1 MHPKRMRTLRTTKSR
16 TMRIEYYDIGLNL
29 FSSQFHDSEEILR
42 GAHEAGV
49 QVIITG
55 SDMESSEKAAEFVK
69 SHDCYATAGI
79 HPHSADR
86 AEEKD
91 FRRLKELYDNER
103 VIAVGECGLDY
114 DRMFSSK
121 EGQLECLRRH
131 IELAED
137 TGLPMFLHER
147 EAHGDM
153 VKVFSEHPEVCRRS
167 VIHCFT
173 GGTEEVREYLEMGF
187 CIGVTGW
194 ICDERRAGPLRE
206 AVRSIPKDRI
216 MSETDAPYLKPRG
229 IKGLGRINL
238 PQYVKYVVSE
248 LAVRMGIGEDELKKC
263 LRENTERLFSR
274 GGPGG
279 PRRTG

>member
-1 MHPKRMRTLRTTKSR
+1 MRTKSR

-55 SDMESSEKAAEFVK
+55 SDPKSSEYAAEFVK

-79 HPHSADR
+79 HPHAADR

-91 FRRLKELYDNER
+91 FRRMRELYKNER

-121 EGQLECLRRH
+121 EGQLGCLRRH
-131 IELAED
+131 IEMSEE

-153 VKVFSEHPEVCRRS
+153 VKMFASHPEVCRRS

-173 GGTEEVREYLEMGF
+173 GSAEEVREYLDMGF

-194 ICDERRAGPLRE
+194 ICDERRSDQLRE
-206 AVRSIPKDRI
+206 AVRYIPRDRI

-238 PQYVKYVVSE
+238 PQYVRYVVSE
-248 LAVRMGIGEDELKKC
+248 LAVHMEIEEEELKRH
-263 LRENTERLFSR
+263 LRENTERLF
-274 GGPGG
+274 GIKE
-279 PRRTG
+279 